1 MIRSGQPLACS
12 TAPVDHVGR
21 ELASTSRPAEERAEQ
36 VRSATVVQ
44 PECLIGEVVVRTER
58 WDAGKSCSPPTRWNR
73 RKAARSPPPRS
84 LGETSRGEAAL
95 SN

>member
-58 WDAGKSCSPPTRWNR
+58 WDAGKSCSPPTRWTAVKPHAHR
-73 RKAARSPPPRS
+73 RHDRSVRRPAAKRR
-84 LGETSRGEAAL
+84 
-95 SN
+95 